1 LFGFCGQS
9 QVSLI
14 SVGVRHEA
22 FSVCEPYIGLVILLL
37 QMIGFEISISNKA
50 PHIQIT
56 ENNEITIIKD
66 ESSTYGFA
74 SWSAFQSGGRLTPSC
89 GHAAQKSPFVPFL
102 VFHHSKC
109 QTISYTS
116 NFSIGEQH
124 GRVWCIASV
133 TLGDIQG
140 KSFSAVCCSTDND
153 WTCIPDSHIGDHL
166 GMRT

>member
-1 LFGFCGQS
+1 
-9 QVSLI
+9 VSLI

-37 QMIGFEISISNKA
+37 QMIGFEISIGNKA

-89 GHAAQKSPFVPFL
+89 GHAAQKIAICPLSGFSSFQMPNHFL
-102 VFHHSKC
+102 YFKFLHWRATRQS
-109 QTISYTS
+109 SAYR
-116 NFSIGEQH
+116 F
-124 GRVWCIASV
+124 
-133 TLGDIQG
+133 GDAWGYSGQVIL
-140 KSFSAVCCSTDND
+140 CS
-153 WTCIPDSHIGDHL
+153 L
-166 GMRT
+166 L